1 MWEFPRTVAHKSS
14 SSTGGE
20 DVVYLSL
27 SLLSFGLSPKTPE
40 QQHDLNVD
48 TESFANIHFSIADE
62 RKYVRCYKINSLLP
76 PTTQTEEIR

>member
-1 MWEFPRTVAHKSS
+1 MLIKAQAPQ
-14 SSTGGE
+14 GE
-20 DVVYLSL
+20 KMLYISL

-76 PTTQTEEIR
+76 PTTQTDEIR